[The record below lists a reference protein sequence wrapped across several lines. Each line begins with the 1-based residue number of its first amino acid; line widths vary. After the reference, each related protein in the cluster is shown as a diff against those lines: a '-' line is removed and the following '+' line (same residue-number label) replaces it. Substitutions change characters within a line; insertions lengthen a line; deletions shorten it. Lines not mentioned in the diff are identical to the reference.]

1 MSSSGDDDVPRAENI
16 PEAGDGESRDPPS
29 PSSKKSRL
37 GQFYSA
43 RWVDLLDGL
52 SVPRG
57 LVVVEPFV
65 GAGDLLRACPD
76 GATLELYDIDPPP
89 GGAGGTVRRDTIA
102 DPPDYGGRFVL
113 TNPPYLARNKSA
125 DKAPYDRYGLNDLYK
140 CFVAELTAQ
149 DAAGGILVLPV
160 NFWSGVRRADVALRA
175 RFLRK
180 YRVVRLNVFDGRMF
194 PDTTAA
200 VCAFQFAARGPPPAA
215 GAAPRRDDDVVSLEV
230 WCYPEA
236 TAAAKTGRPLPP
248 TRHVWDLR
256 VAPDGMAMPGGH
268 VHRRALRAAA
278 TGDVRVERLTRDND
292 TPANEPYKCD
302 LVLHAVDGK
311 GGDDDGSRRI
321 RLEVVRPGARVVDRT
336 PRLSGRSSA
345 SFLVR
350 PPLDAATQRAL
361 CTRFNAYLEEQ
372 RAAYHSLFLPAFRE
386 FTRKRIP
393 FSLAFR
399 LIASFVSEGAWI
411 SITP

>member
-1 MSSSGDDDVPRAENI
+1 MAAPGRA
-16 PEAGDGESRDPPS
+16 R
-29 PSSKKSRL
+29 KSRL

-43 RWVDLLDGL
+43 LWNELLAGL
-52 SVPRG
+52 SVPPG

-65 GAGDLLRACPD
+65 GAGHLLRACPD
-76 GATLELYDIDPPP
+76 GAVLELYDIDPPLR
-89 GGAGGTVRRDTIA
+89 AQARVDGTVRRDTLA
-102 DPPDYGGRFVL
+102 DPPDYGGKFVL
-113 TNPPYLARNKSA
+113 TNPPYLARNRSA
-125 DKAPYDRYGLNDLYK
+125 DKALYDRYGLNDLYK

-180 YRVVRLNVFDGRMF
+180 YRVVRLNVFDGPMF

-200 VCAFQFAARGPPPAA
+200 VCAFQFAARAE
-215 GAAPRRDDDVVSLEV
+215 APTQQQVSVEA
-230 WCYPEA
+230 WCYPES
-236 TAAAKTGRPLPP
+236 AAGQGGP

-256 VAPDGMAMPGGH
+256 IAPDDGMAMPGGH

-278 TGDVRVERLTRDND
+278 TGVRVERLTRNND

-311 GGDDDGSRRI
+311 GGGRSRRI

-350 PPLDAATQRAL
+350 PPLGAAAQRAV
-361 CTRFNAYLEEQ
+361 CARFNAYLEEQ

-386 FTRKRIP
+386 FARKRMP

-399 LIASFVSEGAWI
+399 LIAALAADGREGAP
-411 SITP
+411 S